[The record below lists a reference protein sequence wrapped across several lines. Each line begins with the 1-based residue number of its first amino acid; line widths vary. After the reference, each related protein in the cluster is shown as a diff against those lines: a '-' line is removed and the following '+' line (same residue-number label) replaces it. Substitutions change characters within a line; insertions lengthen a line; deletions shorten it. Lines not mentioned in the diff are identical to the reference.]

1 MMLSATHGETRCSS
15 FSVDD
20 IAAAPG
26 MSPILWQMPLR
37 GTIVFSSRC
46 TERLGFSQT
55 TVMGM
60 PLGRYFA
67 FIGSVLL
74 ALLFLTDWYLPQP
87 AAMPAR
93 AAVDRSV
100 IRLHSIHKWPER
112 IVIDTSQPTI
122 VPPPAKVAD
131 TLPASS
137 PPAARAPS
145 EALALMAPAPTVA
158 PAITRKSAA
167 KRRTRVVR
175 SGGHATSLAAATEFR
190 PAFPISW

>member
-1 MMLSATHGETRCSS
+1 MPSATHGETRCSS
-15 FSVDD
+15 FSSMTSRPL
-20 IAAAPG
+20 PG
-26 MSPILWQMPLR
+26 ANCILWPMPLR
-37 GTIVFSSRC
+37 GTIVVSSRC

-74 ALLFLTDWYLPQP
+74 ALLFLADWYLPQP

-137 PPAARAPS
+137 PPVARAPS
-145 EALALMAPAPTVA
+145 DALALMTPAHTVA
-158 PAITRKSAA
+158 PAITRKPAA

-175 SGGHATSLAAATEFR
+175 SRGHATSLAAATEFH
-190 PAFPISW
+190 PAFPTMSW

>member
-1 MMLSATHGETRCSS
+1 MAKPDVPLFPSMTSLPQPSANCI
-15 FSVDD
+15 FW
-20 IAAAPG
+20 P
-26 MSPILWQMPLR
+26 MPLR
-37 GTIVFSSRC
+37 GTIVISSRC

-74 ALLFLTDWYLPQP
+74 ALLFLADWYLPQP

-100 IRLHSIHKWPER
+100 IRLHSNHKWPER